1 MRDIRPV
8 SKHMRGFV
16 TVKLVS
22 YLATL
27 AGGILI
33 GAALAVFAPQVM
45 SHHAQPYAG
54 QDQRPVTSLSAS
66 DIAALEKGEGW
77 GLAKP
82 AELNGYPGPAHVL
95 EFADELG
102 LSDTQKEK
110 VNAAFT
116 GMKNKAIQ
124 LGNTLIE
131 AEKALDHAF
140 ISGHVTPEVL
150 ARRLEIAEKTRAAL
164 RAAHL
169 AAHLEVTPILT
180 DDQKQRDAALRG
192 YGAESGHGGHH

>member
-1 MRDIRPV
+1 M
-8 SKHMRGFV
+8 KHF
-16 TVKLVS
+16 S

-27 AGGILI
+27 ATGILI
-33 GAALAVFAPQVM
+33 GAASAVFAPQLM

-54 QDQRPVTSLSAS
+54 QDQRAITSLSAS

-82 AELNGYPGPAHVL
+82 AELNGYPGPSHVL

-102 LSDTQKEK
+102 LSDAQKEK
-110 VNAAFT
+110 VSAAFT
-116 GMKNKAIQ
+116 TMKNKAIQ
-124 LGNTLIE
+124 LGSALIE

-140 ISGHVTPEVL
+140 EMGHATPDIL
-150 ARRLEIAEKTRAAL
+150 DHRLEIVEKTRAAL

-169 AAHLEVTPILT
+169 AAHLEVTPLLT
-180 DDQKQRDAALRG
+180 EDQRQRYAALRG
-192 YGAESGHGGHH
+192 YGMESGHGHGGHH